1 MIGRRCK
8 ASNGFS
14 RPVLIARD
22 LLSKPRLQPR
32 YLSQVTYCGGYSGED
47 PPLPIQNSEVKLTS
61 ADGTAPP
68 GGRVGSC
75 RFSEVPIEVT
85 FSRDFFFCARG
96 GACPKSTPSVSSTPA
111 RMAQKADCTLRSGL
125 FGQPGGGDCGCWRCF
140 VLVVFFVGRVCS
152 WVCSCGGSLSCGAV
166 CRCVLGTE
174 AVIFLLAAAFR
185 VMFRAMPFSFL
196 AV

>member
-1 MIGRRCK
+1 MVLLVCDSHLLFEGRRK
-8 ASNGFS
+8 
-14 RPVLIARD
+14 
-22 LLSKPRLQPR
+22 LS
-32 YLSQVTYCGGYSGED
+32 GGYSGGV
-47 PPLPIQNSEVKLTS
+47 PPLPIPNREVKPAI

-125 FGQPGGGDCGCWRCF
+125 FGQPVGGVTVDAGG
-140 VLVVFFVGRVCS
+140 VLYWWC
-152 WVCSCGGSLSCGAV
+152 
-166 CRCVLGTE
+166 
-174 AVIFLLAAAFR
+174 FLLAECVVGCVAVVTGRLWRAFVFWGR
-185 VMFRAMPFSFL
+185 RLLFSCSRRHSGTCSGQCPSPFWQFDKFGAGNTFL
-196 AV
+196 LSVA

>member
-47 PPLPIQNSEVKLTS
+47 PPLPIPNREVKLTS

-125 FGQPGGGDCGCWRCF
+125 FGQPVGGVTVDAGG
-140 VLVVFFVGRVCS
+140 VLYWWC
-152 WVCSCGGSLSCGAV
+152 
-166 CRCVLGTE
+166 
-174 AVIFLLAAAFR
+174 FLLAECVAGC
-185 VMFRAMPFSFL
+185 V
-196 AV
+196 AVVGL